1 MHVIL
6 IGAQGSGKGTQA
18 ASIAPRLNLQH
29 VSTGDLFRAAI
40 ASQSPIGQEV
50 KEIYDRGDLVP
61 DALTI
66 SLVGERLEEI
76 AASSNGSPGV
86 DGALFDGF
94 PRTLAQAEGLED
106 LLGARS
112 ERISVVIELAVPM
125 DRLVARLAGR
135 RVCASCGAT
144 YHVEFNPPAQ
154 PEACDQCGGELL
166 QREDDKPEPIKRR
179 LALYYELTAPVLS
192 FYRERGM
199 LVEINGDRPIDVV
212 SDAIVAEVTART
224 ERLTSIGGRG

>member
-18 ASIAPRLNLQH
+18 ARIAPRLNLEH

-40 ASQSPIGQEV
+40 ASRSLIGQEV

-66 SLVGERLEEI
+66 SLVGDRLEEI
-76 AASSNGSPGV
+76 AASADESSGV

-94 PRTLAQAEGLED
+94 PRTLPQAEGLED
-106 LLGARS
+106 LLEARS
-112 ERISVVIELAVPM
+112 ERISVVVELAVPM

-154 PEACDQCGGELL
+154 TGACDRCGRELL

-179 LALYYELTAPVLS
+179 LALYVEQTAPVLS

-199 LVEINGDRPIDVV
+199 LVEINGDQPIDVV
-212 SDAIVAEVTART
+212 SDEIVAVVTAHT
-224 ERLTSIGGRG
+224 DRLASIGGRG